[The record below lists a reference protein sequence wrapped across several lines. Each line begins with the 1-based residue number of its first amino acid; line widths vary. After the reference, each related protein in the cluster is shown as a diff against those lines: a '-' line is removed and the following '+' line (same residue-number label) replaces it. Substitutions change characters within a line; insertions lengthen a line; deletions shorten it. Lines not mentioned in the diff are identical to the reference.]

1 MATLATKTD
10 TATCALS
17 ACRTLKGRP
26 IAPLE
31 FLDLS
36 PARIS
41 VKLAAYFWIG
51 RIARYCHL
59 RALAPAHTGTR
70 PLAEHRD
77 RGVPRNRR
85 SQHIDVG
92 CGAHDG
98 AAQRHPVRTPL
109 ELERAG
115 RAFPLGGFGLRSHA
129 NRGANHRRNRNCSSD
144 RHVVPPWFGP
154 ASGGLTNQ
162 TKRID
167 VAQPKKHTGREVQL
181 RFVGRMSALGQKQTY
196 AVQ

>member
-1 MATLATKTD
+1 MATLPPKAD

-41 VKLAAYFWIG
+41 AKLAAYFWIG

-70 PLAEHRD
+70 PLAEHCD

-109 ELERAG
+109 ELEGAG
-115 RAFPLGGFGLRSHA
+115 RAFPLGGLGLLVMPIAAQTTTVIAIIRAIVMLSP
-129 NRGANHRRNRNCSSD
+129 RR
-144 RHVVPPWFGP
+144 W
-154 ASGGLTNQ
+154 
-162 TKRID
+162 
-167 VAQPKKHTGREVQL
+167 
-181 RFVGRMSALGQKQTY
+181 AL
-196 AVQ
+196 